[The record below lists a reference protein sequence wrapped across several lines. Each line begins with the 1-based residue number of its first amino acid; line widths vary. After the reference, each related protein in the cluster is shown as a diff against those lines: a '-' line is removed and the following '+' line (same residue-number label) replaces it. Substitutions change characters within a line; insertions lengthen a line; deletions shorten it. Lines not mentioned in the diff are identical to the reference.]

1 MSPAPG
7 RRSPG
12 APCGCSGWIAVKVDR
27 RLVVAQGIG
36 VMVLQ
41 KKRHNT
47 STNIR
52 NRARQHR
59 PTNTLSYDKSPAYID
74 SYPVQGPMLVAARWM
89 TQHKSRSVR
98 LGSEKHSF
106 FLGSRNLGDP
116 DLATNGQFGELI
128 LAKVLKRTSA
138 PFNPFVGITPGAQA

>member
-74 SYPVQGPMLVAARWM
+74 SSPVQGPMPVAARWM
-89 TQHKSRSVR
+89 TAQIEKSTARSCSKTR
-98 LGSEKHSF
+98 GPGPPRSP
-106 FLGSRNLGDP
+106 GYI
-116 DLATNGQFGELI
+116 ATNGQFGELI
-128 LAKVLKRTSA
+128 LAA
-138 PFNPFVGITPGAQA
+138 PLLSFVGIAPGAQA